1 MCLSLTVLPHCGP
14 DAMTTF
20 LISWLALACGLGP
33 LVGACIHFGMG
44 GEE

>member
-1 MCLSLTVLPHCGP
+1 
-14 DAMTTF
+14 MTTF
-20 LISWLALACGLGP
+20 LISWLALAFGLGP